1 VPTPLRLLSVAAQ
14 DFGRDRAALARAI
27 ADAEVDVACVHGGPH
42 LLRWR
47 SISAAIGRQA
57 GLVVVT
63 GGRLAGANL
72 VLSTLGTDVVAV
84 RDVNF
89 PAGSVLTPAG
99 AAVAALRL
107 RGVDFVLASTT
118 LVGNAA
124 DRLAQAQQLQTAIEG
139 LVTSAPPAILST
151 MGSDR
156 PGTAAWQA
164 LVEYRVGVAERIFV
178 DGRVDVVGSSAL
190 SGSGLLLELELP
202 DAGEGQR

>member
-1 VPTPLRLLSVAAQ
+1 VPTPLRLLSLAAQ

-27 ADAEVDVACVHGGPH
+27 AAAEVDVACVHGAPH

-47 SISAAIGRQA
+47 SICAAIGRQS

-72 VLSTLGTDVVAV
+72 LLSSLGIDVAAV
-84 RDVNF
+84 RDLTF
-89 PAGSVLTPAG
+89 PGGSPLTPAG
-99 AAVAALRL
+99 VALAALRL

-124 DRLAQAQQLQTAIEG
+124 ERLAQARQLQTAIDG
-139 LVTSAPPAILST
+139 LVPTAPPAILST

-178 DGRVDVVGSSAL
+178 DGRLDVVGTTAL
-190 SGSGLLLELELP
+190 SGSGIVLELELP
-202 DAGEGQR
+202 DAG

>member
-1 VPTPLRLLSVAAQ
+1 VPTPLRVLSVAAQ
-14 DFGRDRAALARAI
+14 DFGRDRVALARAI
-27 ADAEVDVACVHGGPH
+27 AAAEVEVACVHGAPH

-72 VLSTLGTDVVAV
+72 VLSTLGIDVSAV
-84 RDVNF
+84 HDLTF

-99 AAVAALRL
+99 AALAALRL
-107 RGVDFVLASTT
+107 RGADFVVASAT

-124 DRLAQAQQLQTAIEG
+124 DRLAQARQLQAAIDG
-139 LVTSAPPAILST
+139 LVPTAPPAILST
-151 MGSDR
+151 VGSDR
-156 PGTAAWQA
+156 PGTPAWQS

-178 DGRVDVVGSSAL
+178 DGRVDVVGTTAL
-190 SGSGLLLELELP
+190 SGSGIVLELELP
-202 DAGEGQR
+202 GTG